1 MFESLG
7 SFCFGTMVMYAMTNL
22 QFQAVYNTLLF
33 LLASMMA
40 TTIYLWFRSFLVKDK
55 FQSAVIIIGLGKH
68 MISQGDAHKK
78 TRCLKDNRTP
88 TENRQPCMSTAGLLQ

>member
-1 MFESLG
+1 
-7 SFCFGTMVMYAMTNL
+7 MVMYAMTNL
-22 QFQAVYNTLLF
+22 QFQAVYNTLLY

-68 MISQGDAHKK
+68 MILQGDVRMLTFDRQMHIKKHKMSK
-78 TRCLKDNRTP
+78 RQSDANRK
-88 TENRQPCMSTAGLLQ
+88 